1 MEIMPRQDHS
11 QLLTTLRDVATSAA
25 TIFGALAGQQEATA
39 APRSPSAPPPPSRD
53 EDADWVSAAVKDPEP
68 PPDCCVLCGSSAR
81 CIVAA
86 MKSRICEPCIHASAA
101 ELVYQ
106 QQRDAVTVWV
116 NSIGQRLTDLLV
128 LAQGAVEGDGQ
139 RTLPILD
146 LALERLAHE
155 YSQRL
160 GLFSLEDRGVAP
172 RADATIIALAG
183 NAP

>member
-1 MEIMPRQDHS
+1 MPRHDHS

-25 TIFGALAGQQEATA
+25 TIFGVLAAQQEATA
-39 APRSPSAPPPPSRD
+39 TPSAPPPPSRD
-53 EDADWVSAAVKDPEP
+53 EDDDGISAVMKDPKP
-68 PPDCCVLCGSSAR
+68 SPDYCVLCGSSAR
-81 CIVAA
+81 IEVA
-86 MKSRICEPCIHASAA
+86 MNHRICESCIHASAL

-106 QQRDAVTVWV
+106 QQRDAATVWV

-128 LAQGAVEGDGQ
+128 LAQGAVKSDGQ

-146 LALERLAHE
+146 LALDRLAHE
-155 YSQRL
+155 YSNRL
-160 GLFSLEDRGVAP
+160 GLFSLADPGAAP

>member
-1 MEIMPRQDHS
+1 MTRQDHS

-25 TIFGALAGQQEATA
+25 TIFGVLAGQQEAKAT
-39 APRSPSAPPPPSRD
+39 PQSPSAPPPPSRD
-53 EDADWVSAAVKDPEP
+53 EDADWISAAVKDPEP

-86 MKSRICEPCIHASAA
+86 MKNRICEPCIHASAA

-106 QQRDAVTVWV
+106 QQRDAATVWV
-116 NSIGQRLTDLLV
+116 DAVGQRLTDLLV
-128 LAQGAVEGDGQ
+128 LAHGTVEGDGL
-139 RTLPILD
+139 RTLPILN
-146 LALERLAHE
+146 LALEQLVIQYRDR
-155 YSQRL
+155 S
-160 GLFSLEDRGVAP
+160 GLFSPEDRRAAP

>member
-1 MEIMPRQDHS
+1 MPRQDHS

-39 APRSPSAPPPPSRD
+39 APRSPSAPPPSRD

-116 NSIGQRLTDLLV
+116 NSISQRLTDLLV

>member
-1 MEIMPRQDHS
+1 MPRQDHS

-68 PPDCCVLCGSSAR
+68 PCCVLCGSSAR